1 MQQEIYI
8 KLPSIESFIEK
19 IKNHELV
26 WNEQDRL
33 LHLFEEVGEFSEI
46 ILQYNK
52 RKKPFK
58 TKVDIENAVADIFED
73 LFALCVLYDID
84 LNKIIKK
91 VIYEK

>member
-1 MQQEIYI
+1 MQQKIFVE
-8 KLPSIESFIEK
+8 PQSIESFIKK

-58 TKVDIENAVADIFED
+58 TKVDIENGVADIFED
-73 LFALCVLYDID
+73 LFALCVFYEIDI
-84 LNKIIKK
+84 NKIIKK
-91 VIYEK
+91 VIYEE